1 MYFGGL
7 YCKFG
12 NFRENFIFAKNV
24 KRLTRDRNNLCLGH
38 DLPLSV
44 NDRVI
49 SRGFYF
55 HETLQRSSLIGA
67 HCVCFSDKSSLE
79 CILIYA
85 TDIISR
91 QHFLDKR
98 KNSRIRVNIEN
109 CYLNSFLNMNSVVDN
124 LQPTEIIVS
133 FSSLSRWPEPPPPP
147 VEEKKSHTSIK
158 GGKDKIDEK
167 EITHITSSSM
177 LEGQYFS

>member
-1 MYFGGL
+1 
-7 YCKFG
+7 
-12 NFRENFIFAKNV
+12 
-24 KRLTRDRNNLCLGH
+24 
-38 DLPLSV
+38 
-44 NDRVI
+44 
-49 SRGFYF
+49 
-55 HETLQRSSLIGA
+55 
-67 HCVCFSDKSSLE
+67 
-79 CILIYA
+79 
-85 TDIISR
+85 
-91 QHFLDKR
+91 
-98 KNSRIRVNIEN
+98 
-109 CYLNSFLNMNSVVDN
+109 MNSVVDN